1 MISGL
6 SYGAS
11 SPSLDMLS
19 RGYGGKKPASDPVS
33 IGLLWDVKIDKT
45 APKEQLKRS
54 LLAHA
59 LEQAEKGYESFS
71 DELLNLAA
79 SLEK

>member
-11 SPSLDMLS
+11 SPSLDMQS
-19 RGYGGKKPASDPVS
+19 RRCGKAPVDPVS
-33 IGLLWDVKIDKT
+33 IGFLWDVKIDKT
-45 APKEQLKRS
+45 APVEQIKRS
-54 LLAHA
+54 LLRHA
-59 LEQAEKGYESFS
+59 LEQSEKGYESFS

-79 SLEK
+79 ALEK